1 MVSDV
6 ACAAVKT
13 WEDFLPE
20 AAGRVEAATEE
31 FGRGL
36 VMMADDVKPDVYVS
50 ALKRWPVTPGATG
63 RGVDDALRAE
73 VRAWAARWGAM
84 HGPPT
89 TGPVHVGHQYGGSDV
104 FTRPA
109 KPYWKR
115 FTRLMAT

>member
-1 MVSDV
+1 VVSDV

-20 AAGRVEAATEE
+20 AARRVEAATEE
-31 FGRGL
+31 FGPGL

-73 VRAWAARWGAM
+73 VRAWAAR
-84 HGPPT
+84 
-89 TGPVHVGHQYGGSDV
+89 
-104 FTRPA
+104 
-109 KPYWKR
+109 
-115 FTRLMAT
+115 